1 MFLRINAATSIR
13 KAKFVMSHSLNRFFL
28 IDGQLVP
35 SRSGQ
40 EVEILNPATEQPI
53 GLAPLASAAEI
64 DAALAAARQ
73 AFDKGP
79 WPHMPMTDRIVIL
92 QNFYLALTK
101 RMEAIKSL
109 LTAEAGSVQWLTDM
123 VQYDV
128 PLELVRFAF
137 AQAAQVEARGLPPE
151 VVPPAM
157 GFGRSTLSLG
167 AIVRAP
173 YGVVAAITP
182 YNFPFFCNIVKI
194 FPALLAG
201 NTMVLKPSPLT
212 PFMALLIAEAAHDS
226 GLPKGILNIVNAG
239 TDIGQILTSDPRV
252 DLVSFTG
259 SDAVGAAIMAQA
271 APTIKKLVLELGG
284 KSAMIVREDADLE
297 IAVSNG
303 ILDFTIHT
311 GQGCALSTRHIV
323 HNSVRADYVEMLAG
337 AAAAMEIGDPSNPMV
352 QLGPL
357 ISAQQR
363 AKVEHYVKLGH
374 ESGAKLITGGKRP
387 AHLGKGYF
395 YEPTIFD
402 GVDNRSA
409 IAQEEI
415 FGPVCTVIGFDTD
428 EEAVAL
434 ANDSQFGLAG
444 GVYSKD
450 VGKAYAMALQMQT
463 GSISINGG
471 GGKVNIYAPFGGFKR
486 SGHGREFGYG
496 WLDEYSQAK
505 SITFPGG

>member
-1 MFLRINAATSIR
+1 VSNQKVKPPVSQ
-13 KAKFVMSHSLNRFFL
+13 SLNTLFL
-28 IDGQLVP
+28 IDGQLVK
-35 SRSGQ
+35 SRSG
-40 EVEILNPATEQPI
+40 EAAKILNPATEQLI
-53 GLAPLASAAEI
+53 GMAPLADAREV
-64 DAALAAARQ
+64 DAAIAAART

-79 WPHMPMTDRIVIL
+79 WPRLSMAERIGML
-92 QNFYLALTK
+92 QIFYNALTK
-101 RMEAIKSL
+101 RIDAIKSL
-109 LTAEAGSVQWLTDM
+109 LTAEAGSVQWLTDL

-137 AQAAQVEARGLPPE
+137 SEASKVEARGLPPE

-157 GFGRSTLSLG
+157 GFGASTLSLG

-194 FPALLAG
+194 FPALLMG
-201 NTMVLKPSPLT
+201 NTVVVKPSPLT
-212 PFMALLIAEAAHDS
+212 PFMALLIAEAAHDA
-226 GLPKGILNIVNAG
+226 GLPKGVLNIINAG
-239 TDIGQILTSDPRV
+239 TEVSQILTTDPRV
-252 DLVSFTG
+252 DLISFTG
-259 SDAVGAAIMAQA
+259 SDTVGAAIMAQA
-271 APTIKKLVLELGG
+271 APTLKRLVLELGG

-297 IAVSNG
+297 IAASNG
-303 ILDFTIHT
+303 IADFTIHT

-323 HNSVRADYVEMLAG
+323 HNSVRADYVEMLKG
-337 AAAAMEIGDPSNPMV
+337 AAEAMQIGDPTDPMV
-352 QLGPL
+352 NLGPL

-363 AKVEHYVKLGH
+363 AKVEHYVQLGH
-374 ESGAKLITGGKRP
+374 ESGGKLITGGKRP
-387 AHLGKGYF
+387 AHLDKGYF

-402 GVDNRSA
+402 GVDNRSR

-428 EEAVAL
+428 EEAVAI

-444 GVYSKD
+444 GVYSRD
-450 VGKAYAMALQMQT
+450 VGKAYTMAMAMQT
-463 GSISINGG
+463 GTISINGG

-496 WLDEYSQAK
+496 WLDEYSQVK
-505 SITFPGG
+505 SITLLGG

>member
-1 MFLRINAATSIR
+1 VNQ
-13 KAKFVMSHSLNRFFL
+13 SLSRFFL
-28 IDGQLVP
+28 IDGQLVKT
-35 SRSGQ
+35 RSDKEIQ
-40 EVEILNPATEQPI
+40 ILNPATEELI
-53 GLAPLASAAEI
+53 GMAPLADAGEV
-64 DAALAAARQ
+64 DAAIAAARF
-73 AFDKGP
+73 AFDHGT
-79 WPHMPMTDRIVIL
+79 WPRISIMERIAVL
-92 QNFYLALTK
+92 EAFYAALTR
-101 RMEAIKSL
+101 RMEPIKAL
-109 LTAEAGSVQWLTDM
+109 LIAEAGSVQWLTDLI
-123 VQYDV
+123 QYEV
-128 PLELVRFAF
+128 PLELVRFVL
-137 AQAAQVEARGLPPE
+137 AQARQVEPKGLPPE
-151 VVPPAM
+151 VVPPPM
-157 GFGRSTLSLG
+157 GFGASTLSLG
-167 AIVRAP
+167 AVVRAP
-173 YGVVAAITP
+173 YGVVSAITP

-194 FPALLAG
+194 FPALIMG

-212 PFMALLIAEAAHDS
+212 PFMAFLIAEAAHEA
-226 GLPKGILNIVNAG
+226 GLPKGVLNIINAEAEA
-239 TDIGQILTSDPRV
+239 GQILTSDPRV

-259 SDAVGAAIMAQA
+259 SDMVGAGIMAQA
-271 APTIKKLVLELGG
+271 APTLKKLVLELGG

-297 IAVSNG
+297 IAASNG
-303 ILDFTIHT
+303 IADFTIHT

-323 HNSVRADYVEMLAG
+323 HNSVRAEYVEMLAG
-337 AAAAMEIGDPSNPMV
+337 AAEAMPIGDPADPMT

-357 ISAQQR
+357 ISAAQR

-387 AHLGKGYF
+387 GHLDKGYF
-395 YEPTIFD
+395 FEPTIFD

-428 EEAVAL
+428 EEAVAI

-444 GVYSKD
+444 GVYSRD
-450 VGKAYAMALQMQT
+450 VGKAYNMALEMQT

-486 SGHGREFGYG
+486 SGQGREFGDG

>member
-1 MFLRINAATSIR
+1 
-13 KAKFVMSHSLNRFFL
+13 VSHTLNRFFL
-28 IDGQLVP
+28 IDGQLVQ
-35 SRSGQ
+35 SRSGND
-40 EVEILNPATEQPI
+40 VPILNPATEQVI
-53 GLAPLASAAEI
+53 GMAPLASASEV
-64 DAALAAARQ
+64 DAAIAAARR
-73 AFDKGP
+73 AFDQGP
-79 WPHMPMTDRIVIL
+79 WSRMPMTDRITIL
-92 QNFYLALTK
+92 QTFYRALTD

-109 LTAEAGSVQWLTDM
+109 LTIEAGSVKWLTDM
-123 VQYDV
+123 IQYDV
-128 PLELVRFAF
+128 PLELIRFAF
-137 AQAAQVEARGLPPE
+137 TQASQVEARGLPPE

-157 GFGRSTLSLG
+157 GFGASTLSLG

-182 YNFPFFCNIVKI
+182 YNFPFLCNIVKI
-194 FPALLAG
+194 FPALLMG

-212 PFMALLIAEAAHDS
+212 PFMAFLIAEAAHDA
-226 GLPKGILNIVNAG
+226 GLPKGVLNIVNAG
-239 TDIGQILTSDPRV
+239 AEIGQALTTDPRV
-252 DLVSFTG
+252 DLVTFTG

-284 KSAMIVREDADLE
+284 KSAMIVRGDADLE
-297 IAVSNG
+297 IAASDG
-303 ILDFTIHT
+303 IAGFTIHT

-323 HNSVRADYVEMLAG
+323 HNSVRAEYVEMLAG
-337 AAAAMEIGDPSNPMV
+337 AAKSMEIGDPANPAM

-374 ESGAKLITGGKRP
+374 ESGARLVTGGNRP
-387 AHLGKGYF
+387 AHLDKGFF

-415 FGPVCTVIGFDTD
+415 FGPVCAVIGFDTD
-428 EEAVAL
+428 EEAIAL
-434 ANDSQFGLAG
+434 ANDSPFGLAG
-444 GVYSKD
+444 GVYTKD
-450 VGKAYAMALQMQT
+450 VGKAYNMALQMHT

-471 GGKVNIYAPFGGFKR
+471 GGKVNTFAPFGGFKR

-496 WLDEYSQAK
+496 WLDEYSQTK

>member
-1 MFLRINAATSIR
+1 M
-13 KAKFVMSHSLNRFFL
+13 KPPLNRLFL
-28 IDGQLVP
+28 IDGELVK
-35 SRSGQ
+35 SGSGQ
-40 EVEILNPATEQPI
+40 VVEILNPANETLI
-53 GLAPLASAAEI
+53 GMAPLADATNVNAAI
-64 DAALAAARQ
+64 AAARV
-73 AFDKGP
+73 AFDRGP
-79 WPHMPMTDRIVIL
+79 WPRMSMSDRISVL
-92 QNFYLALTK
+92 KAFYAALTM
-101 RMEAIKSL
+101 RIEPIKAL
-109 LTAEAGSVQWLTDM
+109 LTAEAGSVQWLTDL

-137 AQAAQVEARGLPPE
+137 SQAQQMEPRSLPPE
-151 VVPPAM
+151 VVPPPF
-157 GFGRSTLSLG
+157 GFGASTLSLG
-167 AIVRAP
+167 TIVRAP
-173 YGVVAAITP
+173 YGVVVAITP

-194 FPALLAG
+194 FPALIMG

-212 PFMALLIAEAAHDS
+212 PFMALLIAEAAHAA
-226 GLPKGILNIVNAG
+226 GLPKGVLNIINAE
-239 TDIGQILTSDPRV
+239 TMAGQILTSDPRV

-259 SDAVGAAIMAQA
+259 SDMVGAAIMAQA
-271 APTIKKLVLELGG
+271 APTLKKLVLELGG

-297 IAVSNG
+297 IAASNG
-303 ILDFTIHT
+303 IADFTIHT

-323 HNSVRADYVEMLAG
+323 HNSVRAEYVEMLAS
-337 AAAAMEIGDPSNPMV
+337 AAEAMPIGDPADPTT

-357 ISAQQR
+357 ISAAQR

-387 AHLGKGYF
+387 AHLDKGYF

-402 GVDNRSA
+402 GVDNRSR

-428 EEAVAL
+428 EEAIAL

-444 GVYSKD
+444 GVFSKD
-450 VGKAYAMALQMQT
+450 VGKAYDVAMRMQT

-471 GGKVNIYAPFGGFKR
+471 GGKINAYAPFGGFKR

-496 WLDEYSQAK
+496 WLDEYSQTK